1 MHFIEPLS
9 GSDGTRI
16 VQFRILVRRHST
28 DQIIVSHMNSIY
40 RLSDRHM

>member
-1 MHFIEPLS
+1 MHFIDPLS

-16 VQFRILVRRHST
+16 VQFHILARYGT
-28 DQIIVSHMNSIY
+28 DQIIVSHMNSD